1 MSGWGALLRDCA
13 LCALAGFALAGMRI
27 AGTALPLAAC
37 LCAVLPTGLRPVFA
51 AAGAAGGYFVFSQGG
66 ETAELVSAAILMLA
80 STAVFQGTEL
90 PARRWFF
97 PAIAGAV
104 AAVLGAVFFLSD
116 PSLTAFGQWG
126 LKILCAAGG
135 TFCLRAASQ
144 GDRRGRLFSAAALL
158 CGLSGMPL
166 PIDMGLAAG
175 AALTLCAPEVTAVAA
190 FGVALEVS
198 GDAGWAAAALMLPA
212 VVWRVGR
219 MRNNALRAC
228 VGLALTGA
236 TAVLGGGGLRAIL
249 AVALGECA
257 GLLLAR
263 AQLPWLQFSATAKEH
278 VAHTLDDAAEV
289 LESLQSQVL
298 LADRLKPEQSEAD
311 TVFDGAADRVCRCC
325 PRLHRCWEHS
335 AERTY
340 YALTGAAKQIIE
352 RGVARPEDFPE
363 EFREGCCHLE
373 GFLTA
378 VNQELE
384 GMLYLR
390 RYRMQMGEARQV
402 VAKEFSCVAGFLRDM
417 QQELHEDGHGRG
429 AYLPMTGVS
438 TARKPGNF
446 ANGDRGVCFFGPRA
460 DYYVLLCDGMGSG
473 REAAALSSE
482 TVHFLKKLLYSGM
495 EPEDALQ
502 VLNGAFLLRGTG
514 CFATVDLLWL
524 DLVRGE
530 GELLK
535 WGGAPAYLRENE
547 AHIKKMGAAAL
558 PPGVG
563 VGGEHAPERYPVSLK
578 SGELLILLSDGAG
591 SEETESVLSG
601 YTGNSPRELAALLLA
616 GAPAE
621 DDMTA
626 VVLSLRPRT

>member
-1 MSGWGALLRDCA
+1 MSGYGTLLRECV
-13 LCALAGFALAGMRI
+13 LCALAGFVLAAMRV
-27 AGTALPLAAC
+27 AGTVLPLAAC
-37 LCAVLPTGLRPVFA
+37 LCAVLPSGLRPVLA

-66 ETAELVSAAILMLA
+66 ETAELVSAAVLMLA

-97 PAIAGAV
+97 PTVAGGV
-104 AAVLGAVFFLSD
+104 AGVLGAVFLLSD
-116 PSLTAFGQWG
+116 PSWAAFGQWC

-135 TFCLRAASQ
+135 TFGLRAASQ
-144 GDRRGRLFSAAALL
+144 GDRRGRLFFASALL
-158 CGLSGMPL
+158 NGLGAMPL
-166 PIDMGLAAG
+166 PVNAGLTAA
-175 AALTLCAPEVTAVAA
+175 AALTLCTPETTAVAA
-190 FGVALEVS
+190 FGAALELNGTMV
-198 GDAGWAAAALMLPA
+198 WAAPALLLPA
-212 VVWRVGR
+212 VVCRVGR
-219 MRNNALRAC
+219 VRNGALRAC
-228 VGLALTGA
+228 AGLTLTGA
-236 TAVLGGGGLRAIL
+236 AALLGGGGAAALL
-249 AVALGECA
+249 AVALGQCA

-263 AQLPWLQFSATAKEH
+263 ARLPWLQFSATAKER
-278 VAHTLDDAAEV
+278 VAHTLEDAAEV
-289 LESLQSQVL
+289 LEALQSQVQ
-298 LADRLKPEQSEAD
+298 LAERLKPEQREAD
-311 TVFDGAADRVCRCC
+311 TIFDGAADRVCRCC

-352 RGVARPEDFPE
+352 RGVARAEDFPE
-363 EFREGCCHLE
+363 EFRESCCHLE

-390 RYRMQMGEARQV
+390 RYRMQVSEARQV
-402 VAKEFSCVAGFLRDM
+402 VSKEFSCVAGFLRDM
-417 QQELHEDGHGRG
+417 QQELHEDARGRG
-429 AYLPMTGVS
+429 AYVPVTGVS
-438 TARKPGNF
+438 TARKAGNL

-473 REAAALSSE
+473 REAAMLSGE
-482 TVHFLKKLLYSGM
+482 TVRFLKKLLYSGM

-524 DLVRGE
+524 DLARGE
-530 GELLK
+530 GELFK

-547 AHIKKMGAAAL
+547 AHLKKMGAAAL

-563 VGGEHAPERYPVSLK
+563 AEHTPERYPVSLK
-578 SGELLILLSDGAG
+578 NGELLVLLSDGAG
-591 SEETESVLSG
+591 SEETESVLTG

>member
-13 LCALAGFALAGMRI
+13 LWALAGFVLAGMRI

-37 LCAVLPTGLRPVFA
+37 LCAALPTGLRPVFA
-51 AAGAAGGYFVFSQGG
+51 AAGAAGGYFVFTQGG

-80 STAVFQGTEL
+80 STVVFQGTEL

-97 PAIAGAV
+97 PAIAGGV
-104 AAVLGAVFFLSD
+104 AAVLGAVFFLSA
-116 PSLTAFGQWG
+116 PSWSGFVPWC
-126 LKILCAAGG
+126 LKLLAAAGG
-135 TFCLRAASQ
+135 TFGLRAASQ
-144 GDRRGRLFSAAALL
+144 GDRCGRLFFASALL
-158 CGLSGMPL
+158 SGLSGMAL
-166 PIDMGLAAG
+166 PINAGLAAA
-175 AALTLCAPEVTAVAA
+175 AALTLCTPAVTAAAA
-190 FGVALEVS
+190 FGVAVEL
-198 GDAGWAAAALMLPA
+198 GGATRWTAAALLLPV

-219 MRNNALRAC
+219 MRSDVLRAG
-228 VGLALTGA
+228 VGLVLTG
-236 TAVLGGGGLRAIL
+236 TAAVFGGGGMRAFL
-249 AVALGECA
+249 AVALGECI
-257 GLLLAR
+257 GLLLAQAR
-263 AQLPWLQFSATAKEH
+263 LPWLQFSATAKEH
-278 VAHTLDDAAEV
+278 IAHTLDDAAEV
-289 LESLQSQVL
+289 LESLQSQIQ
-298 LADRLKPEQSEAD
+298 LADRLKPDQSEAD
-311 TVFDGAADRVCRCC
+311 AVFDGAADRVCRCC
-325 PRLHRCWEHS
+325 PRLQRCWER
-335 AERTY
+335 AGERTY

-363 EFREGCCHLE
+363 EFRENCCHLE

-417 QQELHEDGHGRG
+417 QQEMHEDSRGRG
-429 AYLPMTGVS
+429 AYLPVTGVS

-446 ANGDRGVCFFGPRA
+446 ANGDRGACFFGSRA

-473 REAAALSSE
+473 REAAALSGE

-495 EPEDALQ
+495 TPEDALQ
-502 VLNGAFLLRGTG
+502 ILNGAFLLRGTG
-514 CFATVDLLWL
+514 CFATVDLLRL

-530 GELLK
+530 GELFK

-547 AHIKKMGAAAL
+547 GQIRKMGAAAL

-563 VGGEHAPERYPVSLK
+563 VGTDHVPERYPVSLK
-578 SGELLILLSDGAG
+578 NGEMLILLSDGAG
-591 SEETESVLSG
+591 SEETESILTG
-601 YTGNSPRELAALLLA
+601 YTDHSPRELAVLLLA

-626 VVLSLRPRT
+626 VVLSLRART